1 MEQRILVPLDGSE
14 VGEAVLIKIKELVLG
29 STPRMDTQVTLLQVI
44 SKMNYNMLTDNDAA
58 QLPYDESEVKE
69 LTQKSQAYLDKV
81 AASLNSTGIEVQTMV
96 SFGHAAEEIVKAA
109 HAIKANLIAMS
120 THSRNG
126 FVRWAIGSVTDRV
139 LRLEGKIPVLA
150 VRAQNKEAE
159 SPVLPMESLHSLM
172 KHS

>member
-14 VGEAVLIKIKELVLG
+14 VGEAVLLKIKDLVL
-29 STPRMDTQVTLLQVI
+29 SSSPPMDTNVTLLQVI
-44 SKMNYNMLTDNDAA
+44 SKVNFNVLTTDDAA

-69 LTQKSQAYLDKV
+69 LTRKSQAYLDKV
-81 AASLNSTGIEVQTMV
+81 AAGLFATGIKVNTMV
-96 SFGHAAEEIVKAA
+96 SFGHPAEEIVTAA

-120 THSRNG
+120 THNHNG
-126 FVRWAIGSVTDRV
+126 FVRWAIGSVTDKV

-150 VRAQNKEAE
+150 VRAQGKDEA